1 VQILGPIEFMKHPE
15 LNVSAARSTPL
26 LRAAAG
32 ASGLLLRQCF
42 DADTG
47 TYTYLLAD
55 PASGEGVLIDP
66 VFSQHGRDLALIRE
80 LGIALVATLDTHVH
94 ADHVSGAWLL
104 QRATGCA
111 IGLAERAGAENVT
124 LPLVEGDRVRFGG
137 RQLAVLATPG
147 HTDSCLTF
155 VLDDQSAAFTGDA
168 LLIRGCGRCDFQQGD
183 ARTLYRSITS
193 RIFPLPEA
201 CLLYPGHDYSGRTVS
216 SVAEEK
222 AFNARLGGSANER
235 DFVGYLENMQ
245 LPHPGRIAEALP
257 ANLRC
262 GRPLLESDPAADN
275 WAPVQRSYAGLP
287 ELEPAWVAVHRHALS
302 LVDVRGAEEFDGP
315 DGHLAGSLLIPLPE
329 LQERLAEIPLER
341 PVVLL
346 CHSGCRSAL
355 ATQLLL
361 KAGRDKVANLR
372 GGLRAWEVEGLALE
386 GVDRGAG

>member
-1 VQILGPIEFMKHPE
+1 MKHPE
-15 LNVSAARSTPL
+15 LNVSAARATPL

-104 QRATGCA
+104 HRATGCA
-111 IGLAERAGAENVT
+111 IGLAERAGAENVS

-147 HTDSCLTF
+147 HTDGCLTF

-183 ARTLYRSITS
+183 ARTLYRSITG

-235 DFVGYLENMQ
+235 DFVGYLENMK

-262 GRPLLESDPAADN
+262 GRPLQESDPAADN

-287 ELEPAWVAVHRHALS
+287 ELEPAWVAVHRHALT

-346 CHSGCRSAL
+346 CHSGSRSAL

-386 GVDRGAG
+386 GADRGAG

>member
-1 VQILGPIEFMKHPE
+1 MQILGPIEFMKHPE

-32 ASGLLLRQCF
+32 ANGLLLRQCF

-104 QRATGCA
+104 HRATGCA
-111 IGLAERAGAENVT
+111 IGLAERAGAENVS

-137 RQLAVLATPG
+137 RHLAVLATPG
-147 HTDSCLTF
+147 HTDGCLTF

-168 LLIRGCGRCDFQQGD
+168 LLIRGCGRCDFQQGN

-235 DFVGYLENMQ
+235 DFVGYLENMK

-262 GRPLLESDPAADN
+262 GRPLQESDPAADS

-287 ELEPAWVAVHRHALS
+287 ELEPAWVAVHRHALT

-346 CHSGCRSAL
+346 CHSGSRSAL

-386 GVDRGAG
+386 GADRGAG

>member
-1 VQILGPIEFMKHPE
+1 MKHPE

-104 QRATGCA
+104 HRATGCA

-124 LPLVEGDRVRFGG
+124 LPLVEGNRVRFGG

-147 HTDSCLTF
+147 HTDGCLTF

-235 DFVGYLENMQ
+235 DFVGYLENMK

-287 ELEPAWVAVHRHALS
+287 ELEPAWVAEHRHGLS

-346 CHSGCRSAL
+346 CHSGSRSAL

-372 GGLRAWEVEGLALE
+372 GGLRAWEAEGLSLE
-386 GVDRGAG
+386 GADRGAG

>member
-1 VQILGPIEFMKHPE
+1 MKHPE

-137 RQLAVLATPG
+137 RHLAVLATPG
-147 HTDSCLTF
+147 HTDGCLTF

-235 DFVGYLENMQ
+235 DFVGYLENMK

-287 ELEPAWVAVHRHALS
+287 ELEPAWVAVHRHALT
-302 LVDVRGAEEFDGP
+302 LVDVRSAEEFDGP
-315 DGHLAGSLLIPLPE
+315 DGHLSGSLLIPLPE

-346 CHSGCRSAL
+346 CHSGSRSAL

-386 GVDRGAG
+386 GADRGAG

>member
-1 VQILGPIEFMKHPE
+1 MKHPE

-183 ARTLYRSITS
+183 ARTLYSSITS

-216 SVAEEK
+216 SVAEEM
-222 AFNARLGGSANER
+222 AFNARLRRQRQRTG
-235 DFVGYLENMQ
+235 
-245 LPHPGRIAEALP
+245 
-257 ANLRC
+257 LR
-262 GRPLLESDPAADN
+262 
-275 WAPVQRSYAGLP
+275 GLP
-287 ELEPAWVAVHRHALS
+287 GEHEAAPSGPDRRGPARQSALREAAAGERPRRRQLGAGAAQLCRPAGAGARLGGGVHRHALT

-315 DGHLAGSLLIPLPE
+315 DGHLTGSLLIPLPE

-386 GVDRGAG
+386 GADRGAG

>member
-1 VQILGPIEFMKHPE
+1 MPSM
-15 LNVSAARSTPL
+15 AAYATCPNSL

-55 PASGEGVLIDP
+55 PASAEGVLIDP

-111 IGLAERAGAENVT
+111 IGLAERARAENVT
-124 LPLVEGDRVRFGG
+124 LPLVEGDRVCFGG
-137 RQLAVLATPG
+137 RHLAVLATPG
-147 HTDSCLTF
+147 HTDGCLTF

-168 LLIRGCGRCDFQQGD
+168 LLIRGCGRCDFQEGD
-183 ARTLYRSITS
+183 ARTLYRSITT
-193 RIFPLPEA
+193 RIFPLPEC
-201 CLLYPGHDYSGRTVS
+201 CLLYPGHDYSGRTLS

-235 DFVGYLENMQ
+235 DFVGYLENMK

-262 GRPLLESDPAADN
+262 GRPLQESDLAADS
-275 WAPVQRSYAGLP
+275 WAPLQRSYAGLP
-287 ELEPAWVAVHRHALS
+287 ELEPAWVADHRHTLT
-302 LVDVRGAEEFDGP
+302 LVDVRGAEEFHGP

-329 LQERLAEIPLER
+329 LQERLAEIPPER

-346 CHSGCRSAL
+346 CHSGIRSAL
-355 ATQLLL
+355 ATQLLI
-361 KAGRDKVANLR
+361 KAGRERVANLR

-386 GVDRGAG
+386 GGDRGAE

>member
-1 VQILGPIEFMKHPE
+1 
-15 LNVSAARSTPL
+15 
-26 LRAAAG
+26 
-32 ASGLLLRQCF
+32 
-42 DADTG
+42 
-47 TYTYLLAD
+47 
-55 PASGEGVLIDP
+55 

-104 QRATGCA
+104 HRATGCA
-111 IGLAERAGAENVT
+111 IGLAERAGAENVS

-147 HTDSCLTF
+147 HTDGCLTF

-168 LLIRGCGRCDFQQGD
+168 LLIRGCGRCDFQQGN

-235 DFVGYLENMQ
+235 DFVGYLENMK

-262 GRPLLESDPAADN
+262 GRPLQESDPAADS

-287 ELEPAWVAVHRHALS
+287 ELEPAWVAVHRHALT

-386 GVDRGAG
+386 GADRGAG